1 MMPRLN
7 LPVYDLRTRVQEGM
21 KQIFDPVRKI
31 FVALTAEEWVRQ
43 NFLMYLT
50 EERKYPPSLIAVETT
65 IRVHAMKRR
74 CDIVIFDRNGKPFM
88 IVECK
93 APGIGTGQKVF
104 DQIARYNLALG
115 VEYLV
120 VTNGL
125 QHYCCRIDHAA
136 HAYLF
141 VGEIPAYAGG
151 G

>member
-1 MMPRLN
+1 MMPQLN
-7 LPVYDLRTRVQEGM
+7 LPLYDFRTRIQEGA

-43 NFLMYLT
+43 NFLMYLM
-50 EERKYPPSLIAVETT
+50 EEKRYPPSLIAVETT
-65 IRVHAMKRR
+65 IRVHGMKRR
-74 CDIVIFDRNGKPFM
+74 CDIVIFDRSGKPFM

-115 VEYLV
+115 TEYLV
-120 VTNGL
+120 VTNGM

-136 HAYLF
+136 RSYDF
-141 VGEIPAYAGG
+141 IREIPACEGG